1 MYVNIKY
8 ILEKI
13 FSCYFLSKDSNGFAE
28 SEGGQGGKPLTLE
41 QRKRYNRSPKT
52 KAGTRIRLQIQ
63 VRTNCPLWPDK
74 IHRSGGKG
82 VRH

>member
-28 SEGGQGGKPLTLE
+28 SEGGQDFVLPFFGLPIGLIISTVSYAFLSLPVW
-41 QRKRYNRSPKT
+41 S
-52 KAGTRIRLQIQ
+52 
-63 VRTNCPLWPDK
+63 
-74 IHRSGGKG
+74 SGGSVHK
-82 VRH
+82 HK